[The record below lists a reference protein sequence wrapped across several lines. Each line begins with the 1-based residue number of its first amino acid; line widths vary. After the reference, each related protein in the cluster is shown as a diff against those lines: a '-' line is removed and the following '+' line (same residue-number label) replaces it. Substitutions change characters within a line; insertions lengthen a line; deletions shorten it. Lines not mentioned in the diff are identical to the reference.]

1 MKTTVKILTASLLL
15 VLSFSAYGQ
24 SRLGVTAGYIS
35 TNNISTSIVHP
46 DTDTE
51 NGLYVGVLNQNTL
64 TGGLGLEIGVMYS
77 LLTYKYSIFNKSI
90 HAVNVPL
97 HFSYKYH
104 FSPELAVFAFAGA
117 TGTFGISATWK
128 EENNSYS
135 LYSGDY
141 KSLNRLDVKPG
152 IGAGIEFSENYQFR
166 VGYDWGLLNQN
177 AVSGGSELKVNYL
190 HFGFAYIF

>member
-1 MKTTVKILTASLLL
+1 MKTTVKILTTSLLL
-15 VLSFSAYGQ
+15 LLSLNAFGQ

-64 TGGLGLEIGVMYS
+64 TGGLGLEIGIMYS
-77 LLTYKYSIFNKSI
+77 LVTYKYSFYNKSI

-135 LYSGDY
+135 LYKGDN
-141 KSLNRLDVKPG
+141 KRLNRLDVKPG
-152 IGAGIEFSENYQFR
+152 IGAGIEFAGNYQFR
-166 VGYDWGLLNQN
+166 VGYDWGLLDQN
-177 AVSGGSELKVNYL
+177 AAAGAQELKVNYL

>member
-1 MKTTVKILTASLLL
+1 MKTTVKILTTSLLL
-15 VLSFSAYGQ
+15 LLSLNAFGQ

-64 TGGLGLEIGVMYS
+64 TGGLGLEIGIMYS
-77 LLTYKYSIFNKSI
+77 LVTYKYSFYNKSI

-135 LYSGDY
+135 LYKGDN
-141 KSLNRLDVKPG
+141 KRLNRLGVKPG
-152 IGAGIEFSENYQFR
+152 IGAGIEFAGNYQFR
-166 VGYDWGLLNQN
+166 VGYDWGLLDQN
-177 AVSGGSELKVNYL
+177 AAAGAQELKVNYL